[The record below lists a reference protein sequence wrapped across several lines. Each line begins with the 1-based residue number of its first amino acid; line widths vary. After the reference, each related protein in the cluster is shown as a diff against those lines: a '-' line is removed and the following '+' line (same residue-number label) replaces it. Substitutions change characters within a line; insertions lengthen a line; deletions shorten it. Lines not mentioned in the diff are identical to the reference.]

1 MEIDLARSVL
11 VDSNLL
17 FILVVGHTSRDHVGR
32 ARRTEQYSPD
42 DFDLLQSALADY
54 DKILVTPHVLAETSN
69 LLGYL
74 SEPLLAK
81 TRATLGQMLARW
93 SEHYSPCVEL
103 IDLPTYLRLGV
114 TDSALFTAAASAT
127 AALLTDDFPL
137 YLAASTAGRDAINF
151 THLRQARGTL

>member
-1 MEIDLARSVL
+1 MEAEVARSVL

-32 ARRTEQYSPD
+32 ARRTEQYSPE
-42 DFDLLQSALADY
+42 DFDLLQSALAEY
-54 DKILVTPHVLAETSN
+54 DEVLVTPHVLAETSN

-74 SEPLLAK
+74 SEPLLSR
-81 TRATLGQMLARW
+81 TRSTFAQMLARW
-93 SEHYSPCVEL
+93 DEHYAPCIEL
-103 IDLPTYLRLGV
+103 INAPIYLRLGV
-114 TDSALFTAAASAT
+114 TDSALFTAASA
-127 AALLTDDFPL
+127 AAAFLTDDFPL

>member
-1 MEIDLARSVL
+1 MARSVL

-32 ARRTEQYSPD
+32 ARRTEQYSPE
-42 DFDLLQSALADY
+42 DFDLLQSALSDY
-54 DKILVTPHVLAETSN
+54 DKVLVTPHVLAETSN

-74 SEPLLAK
+74 SEPLLSK
-81 TRATLGQMLARW
+81 TRSTLGQMLARW
-93 SEHYSPCVEL
+93 NEHYAPCIEL
-103 IDLPTYLRLGV
+103 IDAPIYLRLGV
-114 TDSALFTAAASAT
+114 TDSALFTAASAT
-127 AALLTDDFPL
+127 SALLTDDFPL

>member
-1 MEIDLARSVL
+1 MEADLARTVL

-32 ARRTEQYSPD
+32 ARRTEQYSPE

-54 DKILVTPHVLAETSN
+54 DKVLVTPHVLAETSN

-74 SEPLLAK
+74 SEPLLSR
-81 TRATLGQMLARW
+81 TRSTLGQMLARW
-93 SEHYSPCVEL
+93 KEHYAPCIEL
-103 IDLPTYLRLGV
+103 IDAPIYLRLGV
-114 TDSALFTAAASAT
+114 TDSALFTAASAT

>member
-1 MEIDLARSVL
+1 MGADLARSVL

-17 FILVVGHTSRDHVGR
+17 FILVVGHTSREHVGR
-32 ARRTEQYSPD
+32 ARRTEQYSPE

-74 SEPLLAK
+74 SDPLLSK
-81 TRATLGQMLARW
+81 TRSTLGQMLASW
-93 SEHYSPCVEL
+93 NEHYAPCIEL
-103 IDLPTYLRLGV
+103 RGTPIYLRLGV
-114 TDSALFTAAASAT
+114 TDSALFSAASAT

-137 YLAASTAGRDAINF
+137 YLAASKAGRDAINF

>member
-1 MEIDLARSVL
+1 MEADLARSVL
-11 VDSNLL
+11 VGSNLL

-32 ARRTEQYSPD
+32 ARRTEQYSPE
-42 DFDLLQSALADY
+42 DFDLLESALSDY
-54 DKILVTPHVLAETSN
+54 DKVLVTPHVLAETSN

-74 SEPLLAK
+74 SEPLLSK
-81 TRATLGQMLARW
+81 TRSALGQMLARW
-93 SEHYSPCVEL
+93 NEHYAPCIEL
-103 IDLPTYLRLGV
+103 MDAPIYLRLGV
-114 TDSALFTAAASAT
+114 TDAALFMAASAT

>member
-1 MEIDLARSVL
+1 MEADLARSVL

-32 ARRTEQYSPD
+32 ARRTEQYSPE

-54 DKILVTPHVLAETSN
+54 EKVSVTPHVLAETSN

-74 SEPLLAK
+74 SEPLCSR
-81 TRATLGQMLARW
+81 TRSTLGQMLATW
-93 SEHYSPCVEL
+93 NEHYAPFIEL
-103 IDLPTYLRLGV
+103 VDAPIYLRLGV
-114 TDSALFTAAASAT
+114 TDSALFKAASAT
-127 AALLTDDFPL
+127 ATLLTDDLPL
-137 YLAASTAGRDAINF
+137 YLATSKAGRKAINF

>member
-17 FILVVGHTSRDHVGR
+17 FILIVGHTSREHVGR
-32 ARRTEQYSPD
+32 ARRTEQYSPE
-42 DFDLLQSALADY
+42 DFDLLQSELADY
-54 DKILVTPHVLAETSN
+54 DKVLVTPHVLAETSN

-74 SEPLLAK
+74 SEPLLSR
-81 TRATLGQMLARW
+81 TRSTLGQMLARW
-93 SEHYSPCVEL
+93 NEHYAPCVEL
-103 IDLPTYLRLGV
+103 VSAPTYLRLGI
-114 TDSALFTAAASAT
+114 TDSALFTAASTT

-137 YLAASTAGRDAINF
+137 YLAATTAGRDAINF

>member
-1 MEIDLARSVL
+1 MEADLARSVL

-32 ARRTEQYSPD
+32 ARRTEQYSPE
-42 DFDLLQSALADY
+42 DFDLLQSALTDY
-54 DKILVTPHVLAETSN
+54 DKVLVTPHVLAETSN

-74 SEPLLAK
+74 SEPLLSK
-81 TRATLGQMLARW
+81 TRSTLGLMLARW
-93 SEHYSPCVEL
+93 NEHYAPC
-103 IDLPTYLRLGV
+103 IDLVDAPIYLRLGV
-114 TDSALFTAAASAT
+114 TDSALFTAASST